1 MQKIKEMRNHTLYIN
16 LQNFSGTRLL
26 LCAFFCVFAT
36 MVQAQV
42 TVEAKLDSAGI
53 LVGKRM
59 GITLEVSADA
69 GKFVELPQFD
79 SLQQI
84 VPGLEFVNATPVDT
98 DYVNDGKR
106 MVLTEKYYVTSFDTS
121 LYSIPPMGV
130 KVEGKVYKSNSLG
143 MKVIT
148 YDIDT
153 LNVDSIF
160 GLKSEMAPPFVWAD
174 WSLVFRLSILAVIIA
189 LVLIY
194 VAVRLKDNKPIIKR
208 IKLKKRVAP
217 HKAAMQK
224 IEEIKEDKML
234 WQSEDS
240 KEYYTQLTDTLR
252 NYIKERYGFNAMEMT
267 SFEIIQHLQ
276 EVNDEEAIGELR
288 ELFQTADL
296 VKFAKYNT
304 LINENDRNLVTAI
317 EYINQ
322 TKQEEEEQK
331 AQPEEIV
338 VVEPHSKMT
347 KRLLIAGVSVAAI
360 VLVGVIGFLCYRIYM
375 LTL

>member
-1 MQKIKEMRNHTLYIN
+1 MTNNTSHIIRNSSLAVRTLA
-16 LQNFSGTRLL
+16 SLL
-26 LCAFFCVFAT
+26 LLSVSLFSV
-36 MVQAQV
+36 AQV

-53 LVGKRM
+53 LIGQRM

-69 GKFVELPQFD
+69 GKLVELPQLD

-84 VPGLEFVNATPVDT
+84 VPGLEFVSATPVDT
-98 DYVNDGKR
+98 EYVNGGKR
-106 MVLTEKYYVTSFDTS
+106 MILTEKIYVTSFDTA
-121 LYSIPPMGV
+121 LYRIPPIQV
-130 KVEGKVYKSNSLG
+130 KVDGKQYESKALG

-148 YDIDT
+148 YEIDT

-160 GLKSEMAPPFVWAD
+160 GLKSEMEPPFVWSD
-174 WSLVFRLSILAVIIA
+174 WSQVLWLSIISVVIA
-189 LVLIY
+189 LILIY

-208 IKLKKRVAP
+208 IKLKKRIAP

-224 IEEIKEDKML
+224 IAEIKEDKML

-267 SFEIIQHLQ
+267 SFEIIQRLQ
-276 EVNDEEAIGELR
+276 EVNDEEAINELR

-304 LINENDRNLVTAI
+304 MINENDRNLVTAI

-331 AQPEEIV
+331 VQPEEIV
-338 VVEPHSKMT
+338 IEEPHSRMT
-347 KRLLIAGVSVAAI
+347 KRLLIAGVSVAAV
-360 VLVGVIGFLCYRIYM
+360 VLLSVIGYLCFRIYM